1 MLIPTAKELP
11 TVRELKKRDKEARI
25 RSAAME
31 LIRRHGFAATTTAA
45 VAKRAGI
52 ATGTLFRYVKTKEEL
67 LDLVFAGEI
76 ADVVEQAF
84 ATLPKRADIVARL
97 VHLYGA
103 LLDYYQRDIVIA
115 RLLVAETILPRSDA
129 RSLPLTVDFLQRV
142 TRMITAEQTAGRLD
156 PVVNPVGLA
165 FDSFALYVAGV
176 LAVVNQRAR
185 SADARLTLE
194 RALEIHFRGLRPP
207 PPRRRP
213 PLRPNRSK
221 R

>member
-1 MLIPTAKELP
+1 MSVVN
-11 TVRELKKRDKEARI
+11 VRESKKRDKEARI
-25 RSAAME
+25 RAAAME

-76 ADVVEQAF
+76 AAVVEQAF
-84 ATLPKRADIVARL
+84 ATLPKRADLVTRL

-103 LLDYYQRDIVIA
+103 LLDYYQRDIALA
-115 RLLVAETILPRSDA
+115 RVLVAEAILPRTDA
-129 RSLPLTVDFLQRV
+129 RSLPLTVDFLQRLS
-142 TRMITAEQTAGRLD
+142 RMITVEQAEGRLD
-156 PVVNPVGLA
+156 PEVNPVGLA

-176 LAVVNQRAR
+176 LAVVNQMSRAPE
-185 SADARLTLE
+185 ARLTLE
-194 RALEIHFRGLRPP
+194 RSLEIHFRGLRKETPA
-207 PPRRRP
+207 RRP
-213 PLRPNRSK
+213 SGPKRSK